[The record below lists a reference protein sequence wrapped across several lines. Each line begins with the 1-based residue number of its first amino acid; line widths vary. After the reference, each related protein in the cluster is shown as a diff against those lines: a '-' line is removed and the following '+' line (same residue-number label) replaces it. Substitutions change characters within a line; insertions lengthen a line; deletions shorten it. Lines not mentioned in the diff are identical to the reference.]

1 MTSSRSTDGTDDATA
16 RVVRWL
22 ALVLGLAAL
31 LLVAALAALPWLASQ
46 PRPAPEVTFQIIA
59 GDRAGQ
65 RKALHEMRGD
75 VVLVSFWST
84 TCAPCM
90 AEMQDKMAL
99 HRQMAPRGLKTYAV
113 AMQQDRPDM
122 VMAMAQ
128 RLGMPFEIAL
138 DLQGDVAKA
147 FNNTDVTP
155 TKFLVDRQGRIVKR
169 YVGFTDFPALKAEI
183 EAALTAPRA

>member
-1 MTSSRSTDGTDDATA
+1 MTSPNSTDTADDASA
-16 RVVRWL
+16 RVVRRL
-22 ALVLGLAAL
+22 ALGLGFGALVLVG
-31 LLVAALAALPWLASQ
+31 ALAALPWLASK
-46 PRPAPEVTFQIIA
+46 PRPAPEVAFQTIA
-59 GDRAGQ
+59 GERT
-65 RKALHEMRGD
+65 ALQALRGE

-99 HRQMAPRGLKTYAV
+99 HRMLAPRGLKTYAV
-113 AMQQDRPDM
+113 AMKEDRPDM
-122 VMAMAQ
+122 VIAFAQ

-138 DLQGDVAKA
+138 DLQGEVAKA

-169 YVGFTDFPALKAEI
+169 YVGFTDFPALKREI
-183 EAALTAPRA
+183 ETALAAPRA